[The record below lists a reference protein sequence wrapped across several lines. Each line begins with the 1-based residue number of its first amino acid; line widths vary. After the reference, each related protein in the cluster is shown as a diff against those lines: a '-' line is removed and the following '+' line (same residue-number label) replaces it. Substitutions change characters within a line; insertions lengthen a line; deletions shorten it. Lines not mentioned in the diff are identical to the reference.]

1 MGFLSLVP
9 EPPLS
14 SLVESVWDWDMPRA
28 AHRYDRMLP
37 SAKPQLVI
45 NLAEDETRVY
55 DEQLRVRRMSG
66 AALDA
71 PSQRSFIIDTA
82 EQAAVT
88 GIVFRAGGAAA
99 FFRERMDLLANDHV
113 DLDAIASGEARGLR
127 ERLLD
132 ARDARARLR
141 IALDWLRRQAG
152 DARMHPAVAH
162 ALRIF
167 DATPELQRIGS
178 VAAHCRLSPRR
189 FGEVFREHVGMSPKR
204 YVRLQRFHRVV
215 ARVHAHRH
223 VDWAGVAVD
232 CGFHDQP
239 HMAHEFRAFSGM
251 TPGEYLRSQGEWAGH
266 VPLG

>member
-28 AHRYDRMLP
+28 AHGYDRMLP
-37 SAKPQLVI
+37 SAKPQLIV

-55 DEQLRVRRMSG
+55 DDALRARRMSG
-66 AALDA
+66 AALDG

-82 EQAAVT
+82 EQTAVV

-99 FFRERMDLLANDHV
+99 FFRERMDRLADDHV
-113 DLDAIASGEARGLR
+113 DIDALAGGDARGLR
-127 ERLLD
+127 GRLLE
-132 ARDARARLR
+132 ARDAPARLQV
-141 IALDWLRRQAG
+141 ALDWLRRQAG
-152 DARMHPAVAH
+152 DAHVHPAVAH

-167 DATPELQRIGS
+167 DATPELQRIGGVS
-178 VAAHCRLSPRR
+178 AHCRLSPRR

-204 YVRLQRFHRVV
+204 YVRLQRFRRVV
-215 ARVHAHRH
+215 AHAHARRQ
-223 VDWAGVAVD
+223 VDWAGVAAD

-239 HMAHEFRAFSGM
+239 HMAREFRAFSGM
-251 TPGEYLRSQGEWAGH
+251 TPGEYLRGQGEWADH
-266 VPLG
+266 VPLR